1 MAWPLCDA
9 LAFLHHIAKCSIHS
23 VSGHCLAPMRKV
35 NKNCGK
41 ITFRGA
47 TKWRWRPPKNRERPE
62 KSRLSLLA
70 FILKGK
76 WSHIAY
82 TQPCTE
88 AQCVH
93 CQNVRNAHAHSI
105 FFLNLCACFLRLES
119 VIFALCCCV
128 FGQTAA
134 ALGQILGLT

>member
-1 MAWPLCDA
+1 MEMETPQ
-9 LAFLHHIAKCSIHS
+9 
-23 VSGHCLAPMRKV
+23 
-35 NKNCGK
+35 
-41 ITFRGA
+41 
-47 TKWRWRPPKNRERPE
+47 NRERPE

-93 CQNVRNAHAHSI
+93 CQNVRNAHAHSK
-105 FFLNLCACFLRLES
+105 F
-119 VIFALCCCV
+119 
-128 FGQTAA
+128 
-134 ALGQILGLT
+134 